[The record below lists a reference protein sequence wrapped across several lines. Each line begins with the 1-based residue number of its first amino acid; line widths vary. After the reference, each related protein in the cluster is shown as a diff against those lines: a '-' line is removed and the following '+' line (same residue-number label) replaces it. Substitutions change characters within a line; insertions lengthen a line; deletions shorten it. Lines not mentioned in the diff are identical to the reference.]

1 MGSGWRYGEGEDFTI
16 RTMWKIRKKE
26 KRAVSSPWEPLEK
39 SAAEPLVVNAELA
52 TRRNHRI
59 IQRYSEYP
67 AGVLRHGWKCFRK

>member
-26 KRAVSSPWEPLEK
+26 KRAVRSPWEPLEK
-39 SAAEPLVVNAELA
+39 SAVEPLVVNTELA

-67 AGVLRHGWKCFRK
+67 AEVLRHGWKCF